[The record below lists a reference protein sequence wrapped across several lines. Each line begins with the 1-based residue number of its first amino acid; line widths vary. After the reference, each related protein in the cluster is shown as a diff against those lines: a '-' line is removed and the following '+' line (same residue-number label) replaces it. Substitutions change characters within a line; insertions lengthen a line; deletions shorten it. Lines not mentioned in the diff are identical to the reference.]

1 MTDLFRTFESGA
13 KIDTPVAE
21 FMVKDPVAISTDD
34 TSLVAV
40 TTLRDY
46 RLKWIPVVDEKE
58 DRRILGYISARK
70 IMAYVFKETR
80 VLS

>member
-1 MTDLFRTFESGA
+1 MRKNTWSPFQS
-13 KIDTPVAE
+13 
-21 FMVKDPVAISTDD
+21 PVAISTDD
-34 TSLVAV
+34 TSLVAG